1 MIHHND
7 LIGKKVHRLFDSKT
21 FVCCSLSLNPYNHRL
36 SLVLVDIEKFKKE
49 MLNCFELGELRD
61 LPLMIEGDAFM
72 ENYKFSEYKDFS
84 ETELDLNHTVLQ
96 INWQKIKKHFLEIL
110 VPLVP
115 EKYQKNTPKD
125 HP

>member
-21 FVCCSLSLNPYNHRL
+21 FVCCSLALNPYNHRL

-61 LPLMIEGDAFM
+61 LPLMI
-72 ENYKFSEYKDFS
+72 
-84 ETELDLNHTVLQ
+84 
-96 INWQKIKKHFLEIL
+96 
-110 VPLVP
+110 
-115 EKYQKNTPKD
+115 
-125 HP
+125 

>member
-61 LPLMIEGDAFM
+61 LPFMIEWDAFM
-72 ENYKFSEYKDFS
+72 ENYKFSEYKYFS

-110 VPLVP
+110 VPLIP
-115 EKYQKNTPKD
+115 DKYQKNTPID